1 MIIFDLDGTLWD
13 STVPVVDA
21 WNMVI
26 EKETGD
32 SGKITTSD
40 MKAEMG
46 KTMNRIADDLFG
58 YIPEGDRYE
67 LAHKCEEYEVKYIRE
82 RGGMLYPGVIDT
94 LEKLLEAGEKMAVV
108 SNCQEGYVAAF
119 IESMH
124 MEKYFCDYEEWGRT
138 GLSKAGNI
146 RLVMERNGEEKGVYI
161 GDIQNDADAAHE
173 AGVPCINA
181 AYGFGN
187 ITDAEADIESFDE
200 LPQALADIGYMDENL
215 ASNT

>member
-13 STVPVVDA
+13 STVPVADS
-21 WNMVI
+21 WNVVI

-32 SGKITTSD
+32 SDKLSPEDIER
-40 MKAEMG
+40 EMG
-46 KTMNRIADDLFG
+46 RTMKQIADDLFG
-58 YIPEGDRYE
+58 YLPEDERYD
-67 LAHKCEEYEVKYIRE
+67 LAHKCEVYENDYIKE
-82 RGGMLYPGVIDT
+82 RGARLYPGVIET
-94 LEKLLEAGEKMAVV
+94 LDKLLAAGEQMAVV

-124 MEKYFCDYEEWGRT
+124 MHEYFADYEEWGRT

-146 RLVMERNGEEKGVYI
+146 RLVMERNGAEKGVYV
-161 GDIQNDADAAHE
+161 GDIQRDSDSAHE
-173 AGVPCINA
+173 AGIPCINA

-200 LPQALADIGYMDENL
+200 LPRALYEIGYFTEK
-215 ASNT
+215 